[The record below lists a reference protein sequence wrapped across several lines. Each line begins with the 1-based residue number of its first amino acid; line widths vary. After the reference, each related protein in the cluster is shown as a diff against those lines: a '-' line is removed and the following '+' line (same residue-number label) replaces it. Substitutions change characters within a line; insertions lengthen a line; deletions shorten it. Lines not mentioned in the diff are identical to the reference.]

1 MGISNPVTGSINVVV
16 SDNDDNDDDVDSWF
30 LSSFCSPEVTSM
42 FSVLDVGCGDSAFNF
57 FPLIGLVFRGD
68 VSKLSKGIACGL
80 DRVVRRVQ
88 GPRATSSIISS
99 TELLLPSFSYIN
111 VIQLCE

>member
-1 MGISNPVTGSINVVV
+1 MGISKPVTGSINVVV
-16 SDNDDNDDDVDSWF
+16 SEDDDEEDVDNWF
-30 LSSFCSPEVTSM
+30 LSSFCSLEVNSM
-42 FSVLDVGCGDSAFNF
+42 FSVLDTGCGDSAFNF

-99 TELLLPSFSYIN
+99 KELLLPSFSYIE
-111 VIQLCE
+111 IHTYK